1 MKIKEFIEKYR
12 PCREAKDWLLA
23 LPKNYTMKT
32 AWNKCEKSDWILWLL
47 ERLPLEQKPEKAE
60 FVKIAVACAKRV
72 LPIFEE
78 GPEDK
83 RPAKA
88 IAAAERWIADPSEEN
103 RIAASFASFA
113 AFAASA
119 SFAAAANAV
128 AHAAADAA
136 ARSAAYA
143 AAYATRKE
151 EYKAQ
156 ADIVRGIV
164 KNPFERRKK

>member
-1 MKIKEFIEKYR
+1 MKIQEFIEKYR

-103 RIAASFASFA
+103 RIAASFAASAAHASFA
-113 AFAASA
+113 ASFAASA
-119 SFAAAANAV
+119 A
-128 AHAAADAA
+128 
-136 ARSAAYA
+136 SAAYA
-143 AAYATRKE
+143 ANATRKE